1 MILSE
6 KEVKNVENTLLSKT
20 KEVIIGDKKIEIK
33 ALVRAEYKPLMGM
46 FAEVLMSFD
55 LEILDNI
62 EENVGTL
69 INIISESALIELY
82 KSHTDKDTEWLN
94 NNLTMNQEME
104 LFQAICEVNDINQMV
119 ENFTKTLQAMKVIQ
133 IAKQKQN

>member
-1 MILSE
+1 MSE

-20 KEVIIGDKKIEIK
+20 KKVAIGDKKIEIK

-82 KSHTDKDTEWLN
+82 KSHTGKDTEWLN